1 MPSSRHAVRRA
12 VACLG
17 AVVLSP
23 FAAPLAAPLAAQG
36 TAPPGTGTP
45 VVAVPS
51 VVRPRTTYE
60 DLQLLS
66 GVLNQIRV
74 NHPDSVDTHTL
85 LMAAIRGMVS
95 AADPHSYFVQAV
107 QLDPEREKQR
117 REGKLYPVGIDFTF
131 YDGSPVVRAVYP
143 GSSPARADVIPGD
156 ELIAVDGKPVTAASP
171 MELEVAI
178 AGRKG
183 STVSLLFERE
193 RADGSLVQ
201 LTRVVTRERLDEVT
215 SVPAAFM
222 LDGTTGYARITNF
235 TTERVADDLHAAL
248 DRLETQGMRRL
259 VLDLRDNGG
268 GSVDLA
274 AHVAGEFLPKGSLVY
289 TQSGRKREVT
299 DTSRVKRSFWRSER
313 RYPIVVLVN
322 NGTASASELVAG
334 ALQDHDRALIVGR
347 PTFGKS
353 LVMYPF
359 PLPDGS
365 LFWMVAGHLNTP
377 CGRVIQRDYRG
388 IPEHEYFRRAG
399 ADTTPGNRP
408 ACKTDAGRTVYGGGG
423 IYPDVMAPKGAG
435 RPVWLSRLYE
445 DALPLKWTNGYVSA
459 NAAALSSL
467 DAFVAHP
474 ALPDAAIA
482 QFRAYAKTQGATI
495 PDGVEADTLLQRAL
509 TRSVADVKWGEAGFY
524 RVAAV
529 LDADVIRG
537 VGAFAR
543 AATLTGTATAPNE
556 TAK

>member
-1 MPSSRHAVRRA
+1 MTSSRFVAA
-12 VACLG
+12 LACLATVTATG
-17 AVVLSP
+17 
-23 FAAPLAAPLAAQG
+23 LAAQVAP
-36 TAPPGTGTP
+36 TAGPAPAT
-45 VVAVPS
+45 S

-107 QLDPEREKQR
+107 QLDPDRERLR
-117 REGKLYPVGIDFTF
+117 RDGKLYPVGIDFVF
-131 YDGSPVVRAVYP
+131 YDGSPVVRSVAP
-143 GSSPARADVIPGD
+143 GSSPARADVLPGD
-156 ELIAVDGKPVTAASP
+156 ELVAVDGCPVTATSP
-171 MELEVAI
+171 MELDVAI
-178 AGRKG
+178 AGPKG
-183 STVSLLFERE
+183 STVALLFERE
-193 RADGSLVQ
+193 RTDGSLVQ
-201 LTRVVTRERLDEVT
+201 LTRTVSRERLDEVT

-222 LDGTTGYARITNF
+222 LDSATGYARITNF
-235 TTERVADDLHAAL
+235 TTARVADDLHAAL
-248 DRLETQGMRRL
+248 DRLEKQGMRRL

-274 AHVAGEFLPKGSLVY
+274 AHVAGEFLPTGALVY

-334 ALQDHDRALIVGR
+334 ALQDHDRALVVGR

-365 LFWMVAGHLNTP
+365 LFWMVAGHLSTP

-408 ACKTDAGRTVYGGGG
+408 SCRTDAGRTVYGGGG
-423 IYPDVMAPKGAG
+423 IYPDVMTPKGTL

-445 DALPLKWTNGYVSA
+445 DALPLKWSNGYVSA
-459 NAAALSSL
+459 NAASLGTL
-467 DAFVAHP
+467 DAFAARP
-474 ALPDAAIA
+474 ALPAAAIA
-482 QFRAYAKTQGATI
+482 QFRDYARAQGAAV
-495 PDGVEADTLLQRAL
+495 PDGADVDALLQRAL
-509 TRSVADVKWGEAGFY
+509 TRSVADVKWGDAGLY
-524 RVAAV
+524 RVSAV
-529 LDADVIRG
+529 LDAEVVRG
-537 VGAFAR
+537 VAAFAR
-543 AATLTGTATAPNE
+543 AADLGG
-556 TAK
+556 AK

>member
-1 MPSSRHAVRRA
+1 MPSSRATA
-12 VACLG
+12 AALAAALACLTTL
-17 AVVLSP
+17 A
-23 FAAPLAAPLAAQG
+23 AAPALRAQA
-36 TAPPGTGTP
+36 TSATPASGTGPTT
-45 VVAVPS
+45 S

-95 AADPHSYFVQAV
+95 AADPHSYFIPAV
-107 QLDPEREKQR
+107 QLDAEREKMR
-117 REGKLYPVGIDFTF
+117 REGKLYPVGIDFVF

-156 ELIAVDGKPVTAASP
+156 ELIAVDGKPVAATSP
-171 MELEVAI
+171 MELDVAI
-178 AGRKG
+178 AGPKG

-222 LDGTTGYARITNF
+222 LDSSTGYARITNF
-235 TTERVADDLHAAL
+235 TTDRVADDLHAAL
-248 DRLETQGMRRL
+248 DRLEKQGMHRL

-274 AHVAGEFLPKGSLVY
+274 AHVAGEFLPKGALVY

-334 ALQDHDRALIVGR
+334 ALQDHDRALVVGR

-408 ACKTDAGRTVYGGGG
+408 SCKTDAGRTVYGGGG
-423 IYPDVMAPKGAG
+423 IYPDVLTPKGSL

-445 DALPLKWTNGYVSA
+445 DALPLKWTNGYVAA
-459 NAAALSSL
+459 NGAALASL
-467 DAFVAHP
+467 DAFAAHP
-474 ALPDAAIA
+474 ELPAAAIA
-482 QFRAYAKTQGATI
+482 QFRTYAKAQGATI
-495 PDGVEADTLLQRAL
+495 PDGAEADTLLQRAL
-509 TRSVADVKWGEAGFY
+509 TRSVADAKWGDAGYY
-524 RVAAV
+524 RVAAL
-529 LDADVIRG
+529 LDADVSRG
-537 VGAFAR
+537 VAAFAR
-543 AATLTGTATAPNE
+543 AAALTGPATDA
-556 TAK
+556 AK